1 MLDKGM
7 SHGARS
13 SMRQLAERSGM
24 SVETVRKMVYGERV
38 PEDETVNAVADALG
52 VDRVTVAA
60 WAQQTRTVTEPWSP
74 PAESDRLSQGE
85 RAALDQ
91 LIRAIV
97 QRTSD
102 DPPIAPNDAVVQ
114 HLTGGQTY
122 VANRSAARPKS
133 ARSPTRKVVDLAP

>member
-24 SVETVRKMVYGERV
+24 SVETVRMMVYGERV

-52 VDRVTVAA
+52 VNRITVAG
-60 WAQQTRTVTEPWSP
+60 WAKQTRTVAEPWYP
-74 PAESDRLSQGE
+74 PAESDRLSQSE

-97 QRTSD
+97 ERTPDGPS
-102 DPPIAPNDAVVQ
+102 IAPNDAVVQ
-114 HLTGGQTY
+114 HLTGGKTY
-122 VANRSAARPKS
+122 VADRGSSRKPAKPKS
-133 ARSPTRKVVDLAP
+133 VPSAS